1 MQELTDV
8 LDRERRLLEMVLFKL
23 VEARHLLA
31 ADEARF
37 LPWASAELERAV
49 DRVREATLLRA
60 VVAQRVAS
68 ANGLPADSGL
78 RRLIAAAD
86 EPFAAILSEQAE
98 TLQRLT
104 DEIRAEVRRAGTLA
118 QRQLRGIDVVL
129 AAVTE
134 LHEAEAAVE

>member
-49 DRVREATLLRA
+49 ERVREATLLRA
-60 VVAQRVAS
+60 VVAQRVAT
-68 ANGLPADSGL
+68 AHGLAADAGL
-78 RRLIAAAD
+78 RLLVARAD
-86 EPFAAILSEQAE
+86 EPFAGILAEQSASLHGLIE
-98 TLQRLT
+98 
-104 DEIRAEVRRAGTLA
+104 EIRAEVARAGTLA
-118 QRQLRGIDVVL
+118 ERQLRGIESVL
-129 AAVTE
+129 AAVSE
-134 LHEAEAAVE
+134 LQKAAVD

>member
-49 DRVREATLLRA
+49 ERVREATLLRA
-60 VVAQRVAS
+60 VVAQRAAV
-68 ANGLPADSGL
+68 ANGLVADAGL
-78 RRLIAAAD
+78 REMIAHAD
-86 EPFAAILSEQAE
+86 DPFAAILSEQADA
-98 TLQRLT
+98 LHSLIG
-104 DEIRAEVRRAGTLA
+104 EIRDEVGRAGALA
-118 QRQLRGIDVVL
+118 ERQLRGIDAVL
-129 AAVTE
+129 TAVSE
-134 LHEAEAAVE
+134 LQEATAE

>member
-49 DRVREATLLRA
+49 ERVREATLLRA
-60 VVAQRVAS
+60 VIAQRVA
-68 ANGLPADSGL
+68 AGNGLAADAGL
-78 RRLIAAAD
+78 RTLIGAAD
-86 EPFAAILSEQAE
+86 EPYAAILSEQAHA
-98 TLQRLT
+98 LHQLS
-104 DEIRAEVRRAGTLA
+104 DEIRDEVAQAGTLA
-118 QRQLRGIDVVL
+118 ERQLRGIDAVL
-129 AAVTE
+129 AAVSE
-134 LHEAEAAVE
+134 LHEATVE

>member
-1 MQELTDV
+1 M

-49 DRVREATLLRA
+49 ERVREATLLRA

-68 ANGLPADSGL
+68 AHGLAPDAGL
-78 RRLIAAAD
+78 GVLVAHAD
-86 EPFAAILSEQAE
+86 EPFAAILGEQAGA
-98 TLQRLT
+98 LHALIG
-104 DEIRAEVRRAGTLA
+104 EIRAEVAQAGTLA
-118 QRQLRGIDVVL
+118 ERQLRGVEAVL
-129 AAVTE
+129 AAVSE
-134 LHEAEAAVE
+134 LQRAAVD

>member
-49 DRVREATLLRA
+49 ERVREATLLRA
-60 VVAQRVAS
+60 VVAQRVAT
-68 ANGLPADSGL
+68 AHGLAAD
-78 RRLIAAAD
+78 AALPMLLSQAD
-86 EPFAAILSEQAE
+86 EPYAAILAEQQDA
-98 TLQRLT
+98 LHRLVG
-104 DEIRAEVRRAGTLA
+104 EIRDEVTRAGSLA
-118 QRQLRGIDVVL
+118 ERQLRGIDAVL
-129 AAVTE
+129 AAVSE
-134 LHEAEAAVE
+134 LQEATAE

>member
-49 DRVREATLLRA
+49 ERVREATLLRA
-60 VVAQRVAS
+60 VVAQRVATGQ
-68 ANGLPADSGL
+68 GLPGDAGL
-78 RRLIAAAD
+78 PVLVAHA
-86 EPFAAILSEQAE
+86 EPPFAAMLGEQADA
-98 TLQRLT
+98 LHRLI
-104 DEIRAEVRRAGTLA
+104 DEIRDEVGRAGALA
-118 QRQLRGIDVVL
+118 ERQLRGIDAVL
-129 AAVTE
+129 AAVSE
-134 LHEAEAAVE
+134 LQQAGAD

>member
-49 DRVREATLLRA
+49 ERVREATLLRA
-60 VVAQRVAS
+60 VVAQRVAT
-68 ANGLPADSGL
+68 AHGLAADAPL
-78 RRLIAAAD
+78 PMLLAQAD
-86 EPFAAILSEQAE
+86 EPYAAILAEQHDA
-98 TLQRLT
+98 LHALT
-104 DEIRAEVRRAGTLA
+104 GEIRDEVARAGSLA
-118 QRQLRGIDVVL
+118 QRQLRGIDAVL
-129 AAVTE
+129 AAVSDLQE
-134 LHEAEAAVE
+134 VRAE

>member
-49 DRVREATLLRA
+49 ERVREATLLRA
-60 VVAQRVAS
+60 VIAQRVA
-68 ANGLPADSGL
+68 AGNGLAADAGL
-78 RRLIAAAD
+78 RTLITAAD
-86 EPFAAILSEQAE
+86 EPYAAILSEQAHA
-98 TLQRLT
+98 LHRLS
-104 DEIRAEVRRAGTLA
+104 DEIRDEVARAGTLA
-118 QRQLRGIDVVL
+118 ERQLRGIDAVL
-129 AAVTE
+129 AAVSE
-134 LHEAEAAVE
+134 LHEATVE